1 MTQNPSRSDLWI
13 RKFHPAP
20 DATTRLVCF
29 PHAGGSASFYFPTS
43 RALAPQTEVLAVQYP
58 GRQDR
63 RSERCR
69 ESVAELA
76 DELTQELLPYTD
88 RPLAL
93 FGHSMGATIAFEI
106 AQRLESRDIV
116 PLALFISGRRA
127 PTLDR
132 PENLHMLDDQ
142 ALVKELAKLNGTSSE
157 ILADEEIMR
166 MSIGAI
172 RGDYKAIS
180 NYRWQPRPPLQTS
193 LHVHIGDTDEQVS
206 RAEAQEWEHRTTGEF
221 SLTTYAGGHFYLNEH
236 APRVLE
242 AISARLGRAG
252 RDGYARP

>member
-1 MTQNPSRSDLWI
+1 MAQNANRSDLWI

-20 DATTRLVCF
+20 DATTRLVCL

-43 RALAPQTEVLAVQYP
+43 RALAPTTEVLAVQYP

-69 ESVAELA
+69 ESITELA
-76 DELTQELLPYTD
+76 DEVTKELLPFTD

-93 FGHSMGATIAFEI
+93 FGHSMGATLAFEI
-106 AQRLESRDIV
+106 TQRLENRGIM

-142 ALVKELAKLNGTSSE
+142 ALIEELAKLNGTNSE

-166 MSIGAI
+166 MSLGAI

-180 NYRWQPRPPLQTS
+180 SYRWQPGPPIRTP
-193 LHVHIGDTDEQVS
+193 LHVHIGDSDEQVS

-221 SLTTYAGGHFYLNEH
+221 SLTVYAGGHFYLNEN
-236 APRVLE
+236 ASRVLE
-242 AISARLGRAG
+242 AISARLTRTGQ
-252 RDGYARP
+252 DGYVRP